1 MRGINQV
8 HYVGSITQAPD
19 MKYTPGGLAILE
31 VTVAG
36 KQQITTAD
44 GTAKTVSFY
53 NRCKCFGAYAEALA
67 ESLQQG
73 DVVSVYGRLDFRSY
87 EGEGG
92 KKRSTVETVITTL
105 QTLEGKFVTTD
116 DSRGQPVLLDGLNTV
131 TIGGNLTKDAELRHT
146 PTGNSVAHL
155 NVAVNE
161 RYGSEDQEK
170 VSFFDL
176 QGWGE
181 LAEALGQGSKGQGV
195 VGIGR
200 LLNESWEK
208 DGQKRY
214 STRVELER
222 GYFVSSSTTK
232 NAPAKSATKLRRTGE
247 RATPPASVE
256 EDFPPEAELPF

>member
-8 HYVGSITQAPD
+8 HYIGSITQAPD

-92 KKRSTVETVITTL
+92 KKRSTVETVITTI
-105 QTLEGKFVTTD
+105 QTLEGKFVTSD

-146 PTGNSVAHL
+146 PTGNSVAHM

-161 RYGSEDQEK
+161 RYGSDDQEK
-170 VSFFDL
+170 VGFFDL
-176 QGWGE
+176 QGRGE
-181 LAEALGQGSKGQGV
+181 LAEALGNGSKGQGV
-195 VGIGR
+195 IGVGR
-200 LLNESWEK
+200 LLNESWE
-208 DGQKRY
+208 DGEGNKRY
-214 STRVELER
+214 ATKIELER
-222 GYFVSSSTTK
+222 GYFVSSGTTK
-232 NAPAKSATKLRRTGE
+232 KVPARTTKPSGKGE
-247 RATPPASVE
+247 RTTPPASVE
-256 EDFPPEAELPF
+256 EDFPPEANLPF